1 MDMKLIITT
10 LFLFSCA
17 SSLKIQQA
25 AQNTGCPIPWSFTSG
40 SCTIDVNYCIQSP
53 NYPSDYDI
61 NDACNFTVC
70 NNNPPPMD
78 VQGFNTESGFDY
90 LYVDVN
96 GVSVPYHGT
105 TGPNDVTPDAGGTIF
120 WTSDYS
126 VTRSGWKICPAATTT
141 TTAGPTT
148 TTTTTLPSECNG
160 TTLPPWVIESGSCTI
175 GTGSTS
181 NYENRQYCIKSPNYN
196 NGAVPYGINQSCE
209 FVICS
214 AQTMEV
220 LAFNTE
226 ENYDYLY
233 VNGIG
238 YHGTSGPSNQIPSMG
253 STITWTSDYSQQ
265 RSGWEICA
273 SGYYT
278 SNVVGDPHITNVKGA
293 KFDISKQGLADLI
306 KIPSHNAKDL
316 RMEAIFERTISWC
329 CIGIYVTEVR
339 LTGNWLRDDNTI
351 TVRSAQKNSLQPSVL
366 LNHKEIWPFE
376 GDLKKGSQVMIKALN
391 YSDSAQGILVK
402 LENNVALEI
411 MRIREKPEF
420 CDDVIPENLQQAY
433 SFLNINVQGLG
444 NSMIKS
450 SVGGLL
456 GTDDYSAWTGN
467 HNCDVQESDR
477 HVSGNISMTK
487 GSPSNAKLNDFF
499 ASRVTVS

>member
-1 MDMKLIITT
+1 MHMKLIITT

-25 AQNTGCPIPWSFTSG
+25 AQNTGCLVPFVKHG
-40 SCTIDVNYCIQSP
+40 GDCTTENNCIMSP
-53 NYPSDYDI
+53 NYPNDYTLNSSCD
-61 NDACNFTVC
+61 FTVC
-70 NNNPPPMD
+70 SDPPVLD
-78 VQGFNTESGFDY
+78 VIAFNTEAGFDY

-96 GVSVPYHGT
+96 SVAVAYSGT
-105 TGPNDVTPDAGGTIF
+105 TGPVGVTPDASGQIS

-126 VTRSGWKICPAATTT
+126 VPKSGWKICP
-141 TTAGPTT
+141 GT

-160 TTLPPWVIESGSCTI
+160 NALPPWVLESGSCTA
-175 GTGSTS
+175 GTGSTYG
-181 NYENRQYCIKSPNYN
+181 YEDRQYCIRSPNYN
-196 NGAVPYGINQSCE
+196 NGANEYSINGSCE

-220 LAFNTE
+220 VHFNTE
-226 ENYDYLY
+226 QGFDYVY
-233 VNGIG
+233 VNGNA
-238 YHGTSGPSNQIPSMG
+238 YSGTIGPSNQIPSMG
-253 STITWTSDYSQQ
+253 STITWTSDYSVQKK
-265 RSGWEICA
+265 GWEICA
-273 SGYYT
+273 SGYLT
-278 SNVVGDPHITNVKGA
+278 SNVVGDPHIRNVKGA

-376 GDLKKGSQVMIKALN
+376 GDLKRGSQVMIKALN